1 MKNTLLLLISGF
13 IIFGFYSCGDKDME
27 TMGLRPAFI
36 SYDDFS
42 HIESQPPRE
51 FENLGKIIALGD
63 FLFIN
68 ERRKGIHLIDNRNP
82 LNPQNIRFFN
92 IPGNQELIIIGQ
104 ILYADNGRHLI
115 LIDISDIENIT
126 VVDHLRDVYEP
137 DEISDFYPENYRG
150 WFACVN
156 ERNGIFNGWEEALLT
171 NPKCRTN

>member
-1 MKNTLLLLISGF
+1 MKSYLLLI
-13 IIFGFYSCGDKDME
+13 IVLIFTFSFTSCRDKDIE
-27 TMGLRPAFI
+27 EMGLRPVFI

-42 HIESQPPRE
+42 HIESLPPRE
-51 FENLGKIIALGD
+51 FENLGKIVALGD

-68 ERRKGIHLIDNRNP
+68 EKRKGVHLIDNRNP
-82 LNPQNIRFFN
+82 LDPQNIRFFS
-92 IPGNQELIIIGQ
+92 IPGNQELIIIDQ

-115 LIDISDIENIT
+115 LIDFSDIENIT
-126 VVDHLRDVYEP
+126 VVDHLRDVYVP
-137 DEISDFYPENYRG
+137 DEISDFYPENYSG